1 VNIHPSGGAGFFNQ
15 PKEDQMD
22 QSQLMKLAIAGGIVF
37 AAYKWG
43 NSMVKGAALAVGA
56 VAVAKHVPYVKD
68 VL

>member
-1 VNIHPSGGAGFFNQ
+1 
-15 PKEDQMD
+15 MD

-56 VAVAKHVPYVKD
+56 VAVAKNVPYVKE